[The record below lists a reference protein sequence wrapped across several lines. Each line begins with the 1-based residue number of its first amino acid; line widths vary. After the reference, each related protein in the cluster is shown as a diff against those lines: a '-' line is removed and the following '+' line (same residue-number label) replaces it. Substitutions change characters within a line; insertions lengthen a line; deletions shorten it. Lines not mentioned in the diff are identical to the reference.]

1 MREVIS
7 NKLASLSLRD
17 LTLVE
22 AVAQHRGFRSA
33 AEVMGISASGLSHQV
48 RKVEEAIGSTI
59 FERGQKV
66 SLTEQGQITIE
77 IIRKTLLTM
86 AALEHRDHD
95 KSRVLG
101 PQFRIGTISSLA
113 PSDMLRVVQTFE
125 ARSPGTQIE
134 VISGKHYGLL
144 RRLMDREIDVLI
156 TAEATTPPHCRATEI
171 FSESFTL
178 LSHKSREGR
187 FFLSSED
194 DFVPPEALAQF
205 QSLPSSGLKRA
216 YGMGIEQRIAF
227 VIAGYGDT
235 IVPHHWIQCQPLT
248 KMLNLRR
255 LDCTRVV
262 RAVWRESYS
271 LGDILHGIWPTRL

>member
-22 AVAQHRGFRSA
+22 AVAHHKGFRSA
-33 AEVMGISASGLSHQV
+33 AEAMGISPSGLSHQV
-48 RKVEEAIGSTI
+48 GKVEDVIGSAI

-77 IIRKTLLTM
+77 IIRKTLGTM
-86 AALEHRDHD
+86 AALECRGQDE
-95 KSRVLG
+95 SRVLG
-101 PQFRIGTISSLA
+101 PHFRIGTISSLA
-113 PSDMLRVVQTFE
+113 PSDMLRIVRTCE
-125 ARSPGTQIE
+125 ARSPNTQIE
-134 VISGKHYGLL
+134 VVSGKHYGLL

-156 TAEATTPPHCRATEI
+156 TAEETTPPHCRVTEI
-171 FSESFTL
+171 FTETFTL
-178 LSHKSREGR
+178 LSHKSREGS

-194 DFVPPEALAQF
+194 DFVPPKALEEF
-205 QSLPSSGLKRA
+205 QSLPTSCLKRA

-248 KMLNLRR
+248 KRLKLRR
-255 LDCTRVV
+255 LDGKRIV
-262 RAVWRESYS
+262 RAIWRDSYA
-271 LGDILHGIWPTRL
+271 LGDGLQNLWLRSA